1 VATRLVEA
9 RKELEKKSEIMEDPP
24 VESTESTTSEPK
36 MVRKIRLHIIQP
48 LTRITRETLQTASD
62 WGLLNDLE
70 RALFPER
77 SAA

>member
-1 VATRLVEA
+1 
-9 RKELEKKSEIMEDPP
+9 MEDPP

>member
-9 RKELEKKSEIMEDPP
+9 RKELEKKSEIIEELPA
-24 VESTESTTSEPK
+24 ESTESTTSEPK

>member
-1 VATRLVEA
+1 
-9 RKELEKKSEIMEDPP
+9 
-24 VESTESTTSEPK
+24 